1 MDAFEETEG
10 QDEVE
15 DHQSVDSLEKGERT
29 CQLCLEKKCEIM
41 CHVIGNF
48 LPRKQDLK
56 RQSLSRKIIKKRF
69 ENTASHETRGWIQ
82 PWFIV
87 NFSVAD

>member
-56 RQSLSRKIIKKRF
+56 RQSLSQKII
-69 ENTASHETRGWIQ
+69 
-82 PWFIV
+82 
-87 NFSVAD
+87 

>member
-1 MDAFEETEG
+1 MGFEETEG

-41 CHVIGNF
+41 FHVIGNY
-48 LPRKQDLK
+48 LPRKQDLN
-56 RQSLSRKIIKKRF
+56 RQSQSQRIIKKRF
-69 ENTASHETRGWIQ
+69 ENTESYETMLTKMDT
-82 PWFIV
+82 
-87 NFSVAD
+87 N